1 MDYWIDTNK
10 FFIPEERDSFP
21 LIHMTQNWDVLKLIL
36 KEGLKPSYCRE
47 NITNT
52 KEKKSAC
59 FPMISTSN
67 VSIDFAI
74 SYQRSYGTLGIVL
87 DKVWG
92 EINDFN
98 PVLYLERK
106 SDLTNEIIDNFK
118 NITARSTEHIKDAL
132 NGLTTDHKSLMT
144 KQLIKIF
151 AYSKNYDGELV
162 RNETL
167 LAEKYPY
174 GMEREWRKIIK
185 NDKAPYFLVGEDM
198 KNKKYFYDLIK
209 NIRVDYH
216 VEHLKSVIVESDWQV
231 KEVQQIICNKFGLA
245 EFPQEIKIKVN
256 TIRQIFDE
264 G

>member
-1 MDYWIDTNK
+1 MDYWIDTNR
-10 FFIPEERDSFP
+10 FFTPVERESFP
-21 LIHMTQNWDVLKLIL
+21 LIHMTQNWKFLELIL

-52 KEKKSAC
+52 KENKSAC

-74 SYQRSYGTLGIVL
+74 SYQRSYRTLGIVL

-118 NITARSTEHIKDAL
+118 NITAISTEHIKDAL
-132 NGLTTDHKSLMT
+132 NGITTDHRSLMT
-144 KQLIKIF
+144 KQLGKIF
-151 AYSKNYDGELV
+151 AHSKNYDGELV
-162 RNETL
+162 KNETL

-185 NDKAPYFLVGEDM
+185 NDKVPYFLVGDDM
-198 KNKKYFYDLIK
+198 QNKKEFNKSIAD
-209 NIRVDYH
+209 IRVDYQ
-216 VEHLKSVIVESDWQV
+216 VEHLKAVIVESDWQIE
-231 KEVQQIICNKFGLA
+231 EVQQIICNKFGLT
-245 EFPQEIKIKVN
+245 EFPKEIKIRVN
-256 TIRQIFDE
+256 TIRHIPDE

>member
-1 MDYWIDTNK
+1 MDYWIETNRI
-10 FFIPEERDSFP
+10 FTPEERESFP
-21 LIHMTQNWDVLKLIL
+21 LIHMTQNWEVLKLIL

-47 NITNT
+47 NITNN
-52 KEKKSAC
+52 KEIKSAC

-118 NITARSTEHIKDAL
+118 NIKAISTEHINDAL
-132 NGLTTDHKSLMT
+132 NGTTFDYRSLMT
-144 KQLIKIF
+144 KQLVKIF
-151 AYSKNYDGELV
+151 AHSKNYDGELV

-167 LAEKYPY
+167 LVEKYPY

-185 NDKAPYFLVGEDM
+185 NDKIPYFLVGNDIA
-198 KNKKYFYDLIK
+198 NKKDFNKFIEDV
-209 NIRVDYH
+209 RVDYK
-216 VEHLKSVIVESDWQV
+216 VEHLKAVIVESTWETEEV
-231 KEVQQIICNKFGLA
+231 KQIVCNKFGLT
-245 EFPQEIKIKVN
+245 EFPKEIEIMVN
-256 TIRQIFDE
+256 TTRHIPDE